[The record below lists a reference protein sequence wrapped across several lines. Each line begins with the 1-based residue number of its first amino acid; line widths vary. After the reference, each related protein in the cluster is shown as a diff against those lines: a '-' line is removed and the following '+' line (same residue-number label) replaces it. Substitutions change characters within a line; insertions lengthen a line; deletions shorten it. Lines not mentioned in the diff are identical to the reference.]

1 MRQDGFNLTCSVFD
15 TFTKIT
21 GSRENY
27 LDLQHRTHVI
37 FKTVSFRL
45 NSVLDSIMHDYIH
58 PSPAP
63 TLQYYLEQSPS
74 RQKGVEF
81 DPVPSASSGRICEN

>member
-27 LDLQHRTHVI
+27 LDLQ
-37 FKTVSFRL
+37 
-45 NSVLDSIMHDYIH
+45 M
-58 PSPAP
+58 AP
-63 TLQYYLEQSPS
+63 DA
-74 RQKGVEF
+74 RDF
-81 DPVPSASSGRICEN
+81 